1 MLKLYWKIFL
11 WFWLAMVVVSVA
23 LATSVYVTRSGS
35 QEARFKKLMDS
46 LLSLQ
51 ARYVAEIYE
60 ARGVNALS
68 DYLANL
74 EEGGKDHAA
83 LYDAGGSNLLKNSLP
98 QRLPAPLLQALQ
110 DQETHL
116 DDRNGQRM
124 MTSRSTTG
132 PSGKSYIF
140 VAAHGPPPFW
150 NIIDGGLRTKVLR
163 ISAVVLA
170 VALVC
175 MVLAHY
181 ITAPILHLQNVS
193 RRIATG
199 DLDARVSANYGRRHD
214 EIADL
219 GRDFNTMAE
228 QIQVLLHSQRQLLQA
243 ISHEI
248 RSPLSRLTI
257 AVGLAKDNIAPATD
271 ELLERIETEAGRM
284 DQMLAQLLT
293 LARLDGGE
301 NHFQKSKADLSFLLS
316 EIVSD
321 ANFEACAKKCRILLS
336 KVEPCVV
343 EANYSLLRSALENV
357 IRNAVRY
364 TPESSEVEIDLR
376 LVRNLP
382 QPCAVIHVTDQGPGV
397 PENELELI
405 FQPFYRVASAR
416 ERETGGV
423 GLGLAITE
431 RGVRFSKGTVRA
443 QNRPGG
449 GLDVEIRLPVLLL
462 APGDKLPDQT
472 SADSALKPNCF
483 S

>member
-23 LATSVYVTRSGS
+23 LATSVYVTRSKS
-35 QEARFKKLMDS
+35 QEARFKKLTDS

-51 ARYVAEIYE
+51 ARYMAEIYE
-60 ARGVNALS
+60 ARGVDALS

-83 LYDAGGSNLLKNSLP
+83 LYDTKGSNLLKNSLP
-98 QRLPAPLLQALQ
+98 DRLPAPLLQALQ

-116 DDRNGQRM
+116 DDRSGQRM
-124 MTSRSTTG
+124 MLRSTAG

-140 VAAHGPPPFW
+140 VAAHGPPPLW
-150 NIIDGGLRTKVLR
+150 NIIDGGLRTIVLR

-199 DLDARVSANYGRRHD
+199 DLGARVSAKYGRRHD

-228 QIQVLLHSQRQLLQA
+228 QIQALLHSQRQLLQA

-257 AVGLAKDNIAPATD
+257 AAGLAKDNIAPATD
-271 ELLERIETEAGRM
+271 ELLERIE
-284 DQMLAQLLT
+284 
-293 LARLDGGE
+293 
-301 NHFQKSKADLSFLLS
+301 N
-316 EIVSD
+316 
-321 ANFEACAKKCRILLS
+321 
-336 KVEPCVV
+336 
-343 EANYSLLRSALENV
+343 
-357 IRNAVRY
+357 
-364 TPESSEVEIDLR
+364 
-376 LVRNLP
+376 
-382 QPCAVIHVTDQGPGV
+382 
-397 PENELELI
+397 
-405 FQPFYRVASAR
+405 
-416 ERETGGV
+416 
-423 GLGLAITE
+423 
-431 RGVRFSKGTVRA
+431 
-443 QNRPGG
+443 
-449 GLDVEIRLPVLLL
+449 
-462 APGDKLPDQT
+462 
-472 SADSALKPNCF
+472 
-483 S
+483 

>member
-11 WFWLAMVVVSVA
+11 WFWLAMVVVSAA
-23 LATSVYVTRSGS
+23 LATSVYVTRSRS
-35 QEARFKKLMDS
+35 QDARFKKLTDS

-51 ARYVAEIYE
+51 ARYMAEIYE
-60 ARGVNALS
+60 VRGVNALS

-83 LYDAGGSNLLKNSLP
+83 LYDAKGSNLLKNSLP
-98 QRLPAPLLQALQ
+98 DRLPAPLLQALQ

-116 DDRNGQRM
+116 DDRSGQRM
-124 MTSRSTTG
+124 MLRSTAG

-199 DLDARVSANYGRRHD
+199 DLGARVSAKYGRRHD

-228 QIQVLLHSQRQLLQA
+228 QIQALLHSQRQLLQA

-271 ELLERIETEAGRM
+271 ELLERIENEAGRI

-301 NHFQKSKADLSFLLS
+301 NHFQKSKIDLSFLLS

-321 ANFEACAKKCRILLS
+321 ANFEACAKKCSILLS

-364 TPESSEVEIDLR
+364 APESSEVEIDLR
-376 LVRNLP
+376 LARNLP

-405 FQPFYRVASAR
+405 FQPFYRVGSAR

-423 GLGLAITE
+423 GLGLAITQ

-449 GLDVEIRLPVLLL
+449 GLGVEIRLPVLLL